1 MALDRE
7 QLYIKMKAK
16 AKSLGKLDVF
26 NNAYPNLKTWVKIRF
41 QDESQTNETFKRAKT
56 NNIISSD
63 WTIKSFYQTYACDL
77 DWAKNLSYC
86 SSNSATG
93 NDPQP
98 TTELPDWTPDCVK
111 NGVKS
116 LSGTTDPNKVV
127 YINDKGDKWY
137 FSKNGEFLYIFK
149 KSGKRINGDYV
160 CDDGEVVIT
169 TDDGEV
175 YHGKNKKWL
184 KKVTDSD
191 LRKKLE
197 DKDDTSFWEDIKIG
211 VPSLIKKAGEWF
223 HDMGEDAKKWW
234 NDWRKEENNG
244 NSNSS
249 CNTNGWLKDPTGS
262 KKYVFKVIE
271 CKWYTKNVSTCKVFN
286 ISDNPKYKSSVDILN
301 KAYPNELKNCDKNQS
316 SVNEPSWV
324 KDYPCIRG
332 FGAALPKNSD
342 SKVSFKSTNGLDILN
357 FYKNFNFSY
366 EHESG
371 IINKGTWK
379 CENNIM
385 VIDTD
390 DKARYTSDKGWD
402 FSKVIKKDQEII
414 KKDYEI
420 SPDDEIIYK
429 QVDKD
434 EF

>member
-1 MALDRE
+1 MSNIILE
-7 QLYIKMKAK
+7 QTLPRGYKPAPRGITEDYTDSNGVKWKVIKF
-16 AKSLGKLDVF
+16 LGK
-26 NNAYPNLKTWVKIRF
+26 YYRKK
-41 QDESQTNETFKRAKT
+41 
-56 NNIISSD
+56 ISSSTTTTT
-63 WTIKSFYQTYACDL
+63 TI
-77 DWAKNLSYC
+77 N
-86 SSNSATG
+86 NSTTTTTTVRTD

-127 YINDKGDKWY
+127 YIDNKSGKWY
-137 FSKNGEFLYIFK
+137 FSKNGAFVYVY
-149 KSGKRINGDYV
+149 KSGKRVNGDYV
-160 CDDGEVVIT
+160 CNDGEVVIT
-169 TDDGEV
+169 TEDGEV
-175 YHGKNKKWL
+175 YRGKNKKWL
-184 KKVTDSD
+184 KKVTDSE
-191 LRKKLE
+191 LQKKLK
-197 DKDDTSFWEDIKIG
+197 DKTDTNFWEDIKIA
-211 VPSLIKKAGEWF
+211 VPSLINKTGEWF
-223 HDMGEDAKKWW
+223 YDMGDDLKKWW
-234 NDWRKEENNG
+234 KEWKKEENNNNG

-271 CKWYTKNVSTCKVFN
+271 CKWYTKNVSTCKEFN
-286 ISDNPKYKSSVDILN
+286 ISDNLKYKRSVDILN
-301 KAYPNELKNCDKNQS
+301 NAYPNELKNCNKNQS

-332 FGAALPKNSD
+332 FGTALPKNSD
-342 SKVSFKSTNGLDILN
+342 SKVSFKSSNGLDILN
-357 FYKNFNFSY
+357 FYKNSKFSY

-371 IINKGTWK
+371 EIMNGTWK
-379 CENNIM
+379 CENNVII
-385 VIDTD
+385 IDTD
-390 DKARYTSDKGWD
+390 DKARFTSGKGWD
-402 FSKVIKKDQEII
+402 YSKVIKKDQEII

>member
-1 MALDRE
+1 MALDRQ
-7 QLYIKMKAK
+7 QLYLKFKKKAK
-16 AKSLGKLDVF
+16 ELNKETEFNSAYPDMNTWVRIRFKNETNTEITF
-26 NNAYPNLKTWVKIRF
+26 NN
-41 QDESQTNETFKRAKT
+41 SKT
-56 NNIISSD
+56 NNIISND
-63 WTIKSFYQTYACDL
+63 WTIKSFYKTYACDL
-77 DWAKNLSYC
+77 NWAKNLSYC
-86 SSNSATG
+86 KNNSTTD

-98 TTELPDWTPDCVK
+98 TTELPDWVPDCVK

-137 FSKNGEFLYIFK
+137 FFKNGDFIYIFK
-149 KSGKRINGDYV
+149 SGRRINGDYV
-160 CDDGEVVIT
+160 CDEGEVVIT

-175 YHGKNKKWL
+175 YRGKNKKWL
-184 KKVTDSD
+184 KKVTDSE
-191 LRKKLE
+191 LQKKLK

-211 VPSLIKKAGEWF
+211 VPSLINKAGEWF

-271 CKWYTKNVSTCKVFN
+271 CKWYTKNVSTCKEFN
-286 ISDNPKYKSSVDILN
+286 ISDNLKYKRSVDILN
-301 KAYPNELKNCDKNQS
+301 NAYPNELKNCNKNQS

-332 FGAALPKNSD
+332 FGTALPKNSD
-342 SKVSFKSTNGLDILN
+342 SKVSFKSSNGLDILN
-357 FYKNFNFSY
+357 FYKNSKFSY

-371 IINKGTWK
+371 EIMNGTWK
-379 CENNIM
+379 CENNVII
-385 VIDTD
+385 IDTD
-390 DKARYTSDKGWD
+390 DKARFTSGKGWD
-402 FSKVIKKDQEII
+402 YSKVIKKDQEII

>member
-1 MALDRE
+1 MALDRQ
-7 QLYIKMKAK
+7 QLYLKFKKKAK
-16 AKSLGKLDVF
+16 ELNKETEFNSAYPDMNTWVRIRFKNETNTEITF
-26 NNAYPNLKTWVKIRF
+26 NN
-41 QDESQTNETFKRAKT
+41 SKT
-56 NNIISSD
+56 NNIISND
-63 WTIKSFYQTYACDL
+63 WTIKSFYKTYACDL
-77 DWAKNLSYC
+77 NWAKNLSYC
-86 SSNSATG
+86 KNNSTTD

-137 FSKNGEFLYIFK
+137 FSKNGDFLYIFK
-149 KSGKRINGDYV
+149 SGRRINGDYV
-160 CDDGEVVIT
+160 CDDNDVVIT
-169 TDDGEV
+169 TEDGEV
-175 YHGKNKKWL
+175 YRGKNKKWL
-184 KKVTDSD
+184 KKVTDSE
-191 LRKKLE
+191 LQKKLK

-211 VPSLIKKAGEWF
+211 VPSLINKAGEWF

-234 NDWRKEENNG
+234 NDWRKENNG

-271 CKWYTKNVSTCKVFN
+271 CKWYTKNVSTCKEFN
-286 ISDNPKYKSSVDILN
+286 ISDNPKYKRSVDILN
-301 KAYPNELKNCDKNQS
+301 NAYPNELKNCNKNQS

-324 KDYPCIRG
+324 KEYSCIKG
-332 FGAALPKNSD
+332 FGNALPKTSD
-342 SKVSFKSTNGLDILN
+342 SKVSFKTPNGVDTLNFFKNFKFRYEFENGNILN
-357 FYKNFNFSY
+357 
-366 EHESG
+366 
-371 IINKGTWK
+371 GTWK
-379 CENNIM
+379 CENDIM
-385 VIDTD
+385 VIDTE

-402 FSKVIKKDQEII
+402 YSKVIKKDQEII

>member
-1 MALDRE
+1 MGKSNNIMSNIILE
-7 QLYIKMKAK
+7 QTLPRDYKPAPRGITEDYTDSNGVKWKVIKF
-16 AKSLGKLDVF
+16 LGK
-26 NNAYPNLKTWVKIRF
+26 YYRKK
-41 QDESQTNETFKRAKT
+41 
-56 NNIISSD
+56 ISSSTTTTT
-63 WTIKSFYQTYACDL
+63 TI
-77 DWAKNLSYC
+77 N
-86 SSNSATG
+86 NSTTTTTTVRMD

-137 FSKNGEFLYIFK
+137 FSKNGDFLYIF

-160 CDDGEVVIT
+160 CDDNDVVIT
-169 TDDGEV
+169 TEDGEV
-175 YHGKNKKWL
+175 YRGKNKKWL
-184 KKVTDSD
+184 KKVTDSE
-191 LRKKLE
+191 LQKKLK

-211 VPSLIKKAGEWF
+211 VPSLINKAGEWF

-234 NDWRKEENNG
+234 NDWRKEKNNG

-271 CKWYTKNVSTCKVFN
+271 CKWYTKNVSTCKEFN
-286 ISDNPKYKSSVDILN
+286 ISDNPKYKSSVNILN
-301 KAYPNELKNCDKNQS
+301 REYPNELKNCNKNQS

-332 FGAALPKNSD
+332 FGEALPKNSD

-357 FYKNFNFSY
+357 FYKNSKFSY

-371 IINKGTWK
+371 EIMNGTWK
-379 CENNIM
+379 CENNVII
-385 VIDTD
+385 IDTD
-390 DKARYTSDKGWD
+390 DKARFISGKGWD
-402 FSKVIKKDQEII
+402 YSKVIKKDQEII

>member
-1 MALDRE
+1 MSNIILE
-7 QLYIKMKAK
+7 QTLPRGYKPAPRGITEDYTDSNGVKWKVIKF
-16 AKSLGKLDVF
+16 LGK
-26 NNAYPNLKTWVKIRF
+26 YYRKK
-41 QDESQTNETFKRAKT
+41 
-56 NNIISSD
+56 ISSSTTTTTTVRTD
-63 WTIKSFYQTYACDL
+63 
-77 DWAKNLSYC
+77 
-86 SSNSATG
+86 

-127 YINDKGDKWY
+127 YIDNKSGKWY
-137 FSKNGEFLYIFK
+137 FSKNGAFVYVY
-149 KSGKRINGDYV
+149 KSGKRVNGDYV
-160 CDDGEVVIT
+160 CNDGEVVIT
-169 TDDGEV
+169 TEDGEV
-175 YHGKNKKWL
+175 YRGKNKKWL
-184 KKVTDSD
+184 KKVTDSE
-191 LRKKLE
+191 LQKKLK
-197 DKDDTSFWEDIKIG
+197 DKSDTNFWEDIKIA
-211 VPSLIKKAGEWF
+211 VPSLIYDAGEWF
-223 HDMGEDAKKWW
+223 HDMGENVKKWW
-234 NDWRKEENNG
+234 NDWRKEENSG

-271 CKWYTKNVSTCKVFN
+271 CKWYTKNVSTCEEFN
-286 ISDNPKYKSSVDILN
+286 INDNLKYKRSVNILN
-301 KAYPNELKNCDKNQS
+301 DEYPNELKNCKKNQL

-324 KDYPCIRG
+324 KDYPCISG
-332 FGAALPKNSD
+332 FGEALPKTSD
-342 SKVSFKSTNGLDILN
+342 SKVSFKSSNGVGILN

-366 EHESG
+366 EHENG
-371 IINKGTWK
+371 IIENGTWK

-385 VIDTD
+385 VIDTE

-402 FSKVIKKDQEII
+402 YSKVIKKDQEII

>member
-1 MALDRE
+1 MGNANNVMTNIILE
-7 QLYIKMKAK
+7 QQRLPDGYKRAPRGVTEDYTDSNGVKWK
-16 AKSLGKLDVF
+16 VKKFLGK
-26 NNAYPNLKTWVKIRF
+26 YYRKK
-41 QDESQTNETFKRAKT
+41 
-56 NNIISSD
+56 ISSSTTTTT
-63 WTIKSFYQTYACDL
+63 TI
-77 DWAKNLSYC
+77 N
-86 SSNSATG
+86 NSTTTTTTVRTD

-116 LSGTTDPNKVV
+116 LSGTTDPNKVI
-127 YINDKGDKWY
+127 YINNKGDKWY
-137 FSKNGEFLYIFK
+137 FSKNGKFLYIFK
-149 KSGKRINGDYV
+149 KSGRRVNGDYV
-160 CDDGEVVIT
+160 CDEGEVVIT
-169 TDDGEV
+169 TKDGEV
-175 YHGKNKKWL
+175 YRGKNKKWR

-191 LRKKLE
+191 LQKKLK
-197 DKDDTSFWEDIKIG
+197 DKSDTNFWEDIKIAI
-211 VPSLIKKAGEWF
+211 PSLIYDAGEWF
-223 HDMGEDAKKWW
+223 HDMGENAKKWW
-234 NDWRKEENNG
+234 NDWRKEENSG

-271 CKWYTKNVSTCKVFN
+271 CKWYTKNVSTCEEFN
-286 ISDNPKYKSSVDILN
+286 INDNLKYKRSVNILN
-301 KAYPNELKNCDKNQS
+301 DEYPNELKNCNKNQS

-324 KDYPCIRG
+324 KEHSCIKG
-332 FGAALPKNSD
+332 FGPALPKNSD
-342 SKVSFKSTNGLDILN
+342 SKVSFKSSNGVGILN

-366 EHESG
+366 EHENG
-371 IINKGTWK
+371 IIENGTWK

-385 VIDTD
+385 VIDTE

-402 FSKVIKKDQEII
+402 YSKVIKKDQEII

>member
-1 MALDRE
+1 MSNIILE
-7 QLYIKMKAK
+7 QTLPRGYKPAPRGITEDYTDSNGVKWKVIKF
-16 AKSLGKLDVF
+16 LGK
-26 NNAYPNLKTWVKIRF
+26 YYRKK
-41 QDESQTNETFKRAKT
+41 
-56 NNIISSD
+56 ISSSTTTTT
-63 WTIKSFYQTYACDL
+63 TI
-77 DWAKNLSYC
+77 N
-86 SSNSATG
+86 NSTTTTTTVRTD

-98 TTELPDWTPDCVK
+98 TTELPSWVPDCVK

-137 FSKNGEFLYIFK
+137 FSKNGDFLYIFK
-149 KSGKRINGDYV
+149 SGKRIKGDYV
-160 CDDGEVVIT
+160 CDEGEVVIT

-175 YHGKNKKWL
+175 YRGKNKKWL
-184 KKVTDSD
+184 KKVTDND
-191 LRKKLE
+191 LQKKLE
-197 DKDDTSFWEDIKIG
+197 DKNDTSFWEDIKIG

-223 HDMGEDAKKWW
+223 YNIGEDANKWW
-234 NDWRKEENNG
+234 NDWQKEENSG

-249 CNTNGWLKDPTGS
+249 CNTKGWLEDPTGS

-271 CKWYTKNVSTCKVFN
+271 CKWYTKNVSTCKEFN
-286 ISDNPKYKSSVDILN
+286 INDNPKYKSSVDILN
-301 KAYPNELKNCDKNQS
+301 KEYPNELKNCNKNQS

-357 FYKNFNFSY
+357 FYKNSKFSY

-371 IINKGTWK
+371 EIMNGTWK
-379 CENNIM
+379 CENNVII
-385 VIDTD
+385 IDTD
-390 DKARYTSDKGWD
+390 DKARFTSGKGWD
-402 FSKVIKKDQEII
+402 YSKVIKKDQEII